1 MFVIVSVWLVIVVG
15 HGAGSGSLNSHR
27 FLIRKCKSGLSLRVS

>member
-1 MFVIVSVWLVIVVG
+1 MFVIVSVWLVVVVD
-15 HGAGSGSLNSHR
+15 GAGSGSLNTHR